1 MVGTRPADE
10 AHRRSSARAPAA
22 GLHPATAEPKSL
34 DKTTLA
40 KIGLVVRSS
49 SKLRQLTNYL
59 VPAKYDQ
66 GMPGGRALRAF
77 EALLP
82 PSADVEVVE
91 EQDGDVLVSVAGK
104 RLRLRWLSVG
114 WPRQVEQPLLRK
126 PRPDILLAP
135 QFSPGARTRASQSQV
150 GWGDE
155 TGAAEIAHGMLL
167 ISRTGNPATPLG
179 TRLGWRAA
187 TLAVCEVL
195 LTGCPA
201 TVSAVSQATGLAVST
216 TAGSLKF
223 LDIKGLLGTYAA
235 RGPLSHRYIAD
246 SGALLEAYAAAAER
260 LRSPISVRVGVLWRD
275 PIKDVVEMGRSW
287 HDNDLSWAVT
297 SALSAAVLAPNLTQV
312 APLEVYV
319 TGRTPGDL
327 RRAASIVGLR
337 EIEGGRLLLRPFPTP
352 ANGAVTE
359 QIEPGLMSVLWPR
372 VYADLRTTGVR
383 GEDAAEHLRE
393 EMSRA
398 RG

>member
-1 MVGTRPADE
+1 
-10 AHRRSSARAPAA
+10 
-22 GLHPATAEPKSL
+22 
-34 DKTTLA
+34 
-40 KIGLVVRSS
+40 
-49 SKLRQLTNYL
+49 
-59 VPAKYDQ
+59 
-66 GMPGGRALRAF
+66 
-77 EALLP
+77 
-82 PSADVEVVE
+82 
-91 EQDGDVLVSVAGK
+91 
-104 RLRLRWLSVG
+104 
-114 WPRQVEQPLLRK
+114 
-126 PRPDILLAP
+126 
-135 QFSPGARTRASQSQV
+135 
-150 GWGDE
+150 
-155 TGAAEIAHGMLL
+155 
-167 ISRTGNPATPLG
+167 
-179 TRLGWRAA
+179 
-187 TLAVCEVL
+187 
-195 LTGCPA
+195 
-201 TVSAVSQATGLAVST
+201 
-216 TAGSLKF
+216 
-223 LDIKGLLGTYAA
+223 
-235 RGPLSHRYIAD
+235 
-246 SGALLEAYAAAAER
+246 
-260 LRSPISVRVGVLWRD
+260 
-275 PIKDVVEMGRSW
+275 MGRSW